1 MGDISMRGKGKAL
14 KMKKGGALPSNKGA
28 SKAGMQSKQGRNFLL
43 PKEEKPGRPKRPKA
57 EPRPRP
63 MPMPRP
69 DRRPSPRPMPMPKP
83 MPDRSPRIKEKIKE
97 LMEELKPRRRQTGLP
112 VKRKDGGE
120 MITGKFGKATSE
132 FLTQAMTK
140 GGLGA
145 MGVSAEKLKKA
156 FEKAKKMK
164 PTGRLNMDDLKKA
177 LGMLGAAKKAV
188 PKIKGR
194 LGGPK
199 TSPIK
204 RRVSDAL
211 KRQSKIKDPKNKNK
225 KLI

>member
-1 MGDISMRGKGKAL
+1 
-14 KMKKGGALPSNKGA
+14 MKKGGALPSNKGA

-43 PKEEKPGRPKRPKA
+43 PKEEKPGRPKRPDFG
-57 EPRPRP
+57 PRPRP
-63 MPMPRP
+63 MPKPRP
-69 DRRPSPRPMPMPKP
+69 PKRPELSPRPMPKP
-83 MPDRSPRIKEKIKE
+83 MPDRSPRVKEKIKE
-97 LMEELKPRRRQTGLP
+97 LMEELKPRIRQTGLP

-120 MITGKFGKATSE
+120 MKNLAKMFSKSTTSS
-132 FLTQAMTK
+132 
-140 GGLGA
+140 

-156 FEKAKKMK
+156 FEQAKKMK

-177 LGMLGAAKKAV
+177 LGMMGAAKKSE

-199 TSPIK
+199 TSPK
-204 RRVSDAL
+204 RRTKL
-211 KRQSKIKDPKNKNK
+211 R

>member
-43 PKEEKPGRPKRPKA
+43 PKEPPKRRNPDRPKFTPK
-57 EPRPRP
+57 PKPMPRP
-63 MPMPRP
+63 MPRDPKDGPNFRPMPRP
-69 DRRPSPRPMPMPKP
+69 RTLPRDLRDLEKYMMQE
-83 MPDRSPRIKEKIKE
+83 PRKMTPAKK
-97 LMEELKPRRRQTGLP
+97 
-112 VKRKDGGE
+112 KDGGE
-120 MITGKFGKATSE
+120 MTLLKSALAKAASGT
-132 FLTQAMTK
+132 
-140 GGLGA
+140 

-156 FEKAKKMK
+156 FEQAKKMK

-177 LGMLGAAKKAV
+177 LGMMGAAKKSE

-199 TSPIK
+199 TSRK
-204 RRVSDAL
+204 RRTKL
-211 KRQSKIKDPKNKNK
+211 R